1 MANKLSLQSFITS
14 TANAL
19 LAGQL
24 TSSDL
29 RTAIQQPEIR
39 LLVLNSDF
47 SNLLI
52 TACEAI
58 QPAARQNSALM
69 LEIKAVD
76 RRIRQLA
83 ESHQHSSSKNIA

>member
-1 MANKLSLQSFITS
+1 MTYEKSSQSFITS
-14 TANAL
+14 TAAAL
-19 LAGQL
+19 VAGQV

-29 RTAIQQPEIR
+29 RTAIQQPETR
-39 LLVLNSDF
+39 LLVLNSDL
-47 SNLLI
+47 SHLLI

-58 QPAARQNSALM
+58 QPEARQNSALM

-83 ESHQHSSSKNIA
+83 ESHQESSSKNIA